1 MLGSIEYSAEYIRLY
16 NLMYRCKSCRSFRK
30 LNMPAVRKQVLI
42 RQKNGRTIV
51 LIRKIRLGE
60 AWPCIYSCNRFTAE
74 ELQMFDVL
82 RFEELKDAYE
92 PPQIDYSE
100 DNAREDACAVPDE
113 TGKWVKIVLSSL
125 V

>member
-16 NLMYRCKSCRSFRK
+16 NLLSRCKSCRSFRK

-42 RQKNGRTIV
+42 RQRNGKAVVT
-51 LIRKIRLGE
+51 IRKIRLGE

-82 RFEELKDAYE
+82 RFEELRDAYE

-113 TGKWVKIVLSSL
+113 TGKWVRIVLSSL